1 MMNKTRFLTW
11 AVVVLTLLNL
21 FSLALLWR
29 RPGPPPHPENA
40 RHLII
45 KRLHLDEA
53 QKAAYAQLVEK
64 HQADIRQKDQEIGA
78 ARQALYAGLQGETPA
93 NNDSL
98 LTEIGRLCS
107 TVEQIH
113 LAHFQDIKNLCRSDQ
128 VPAFNDLARDL
139 EGLFHP
145 PKPPAKR

>member
-1 MMNKTRFLTW
+1 MMSKIRFLTW

-29 RPGPPPHPENA
+29 PPGPPPHPENA

-45 KRLHLDEA
+45 KRLRFDET

-64 HQADIRQKDQEIGA
+64 HQADIRQKDRETA
-78 ARQALYAGLQGETPA
+78 AVRQALYAGLRGEAPA
-93 NNDSL
+93 NSDSL
-98 LTEIGRLCS
+98 LAEIGRLCG
-107 TVEQIH
+107 TVEHIH
-113 LAHFQDIKNLCRSDQ
+113 LAHFQEIKNLCRPDQ
-128 VPAFNDLARDL
+128 VPAFNDLAKDL

-145 PKPPAKR
+145 PKPPAKQ